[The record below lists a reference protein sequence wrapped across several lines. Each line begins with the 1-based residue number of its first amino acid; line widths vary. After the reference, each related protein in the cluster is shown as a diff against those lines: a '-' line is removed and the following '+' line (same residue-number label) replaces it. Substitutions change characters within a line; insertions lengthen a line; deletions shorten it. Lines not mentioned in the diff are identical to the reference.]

1 MKRLSARLS
10 VKSIRR
16 TSCECWLCKGGRRFD
31 AEYVV
36 VSIGEETY
44 AAEGMMELTDEFTWI
59 VDPIDGK

>member
-1 MKRLSARLS
+1 M
-10 VKSIRR
+10 KSIRR